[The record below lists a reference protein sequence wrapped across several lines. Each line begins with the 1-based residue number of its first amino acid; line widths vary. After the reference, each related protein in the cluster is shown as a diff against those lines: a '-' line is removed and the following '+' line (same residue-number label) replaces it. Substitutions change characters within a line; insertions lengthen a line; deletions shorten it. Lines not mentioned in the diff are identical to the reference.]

1 MDELVARSSDG
12 DIEFALHWP
21 AGGSRTSAANA
32 TRGSLRVSLRGKA
45 VWYGSDE
52 TTGFEWTWIELL
64 EFLAE
69 SWLYLAI
76 EDGAPLG
83 VALDTV
89 PRMVAAS
96 EMAVESGSPLGS
108 DLERER
114 EQLEAYRLTHDL
126 AEAVQGAA
134 MPPLWIVRDGN
145 TGWAASTTA
154 TAKAPFDELL
164 DVLRKVGD
172 CIASRLNGVSDARS
186 REAVRSWH
194 ARNSHDRLKVIEAAT
209 GYPSELVAEVESI
222 FYSEDERD
230 WTTPRSDELL
240 AAARLVGPQPR
251 TTLRPILGAL
261 RRVPLSD
268 QSDLDR
274 ASQYALTVIAD
285 THDEPPFMQ
294 GYTLASWLRRQP
306 EVVHR
311 GGRVD
316 PEQIL
321 VPWNVPLIDASFGL
335 GDIDAIGC
343 WGPSHGP
350 AVLLNS
356 DARHAAS
363 SARRRATLAHEICHL
378 LVDRSSSLPLVDVL
392 GGRTARHVEQRARA
406 FAAEL
411 LLPREIAGQMLSD
424 HEGNEDRAA
433 RSLRSR
439 FGVSSELL
447 AWQAKN
453 SGYRLGSQTRQF
465 LSKLVSNPSEF
476 RW

>member
-12 DIEFALHWP
+12 DIEISLDWL
-21 AGGSRTSAANA
+21 AGGPRTSATNA

-45 VWYGSDE
+45 IWHGPDAAS
-52 TTGFEWTWIELL
+52 GFEWTWIELL

-108 DLERER
+108 DLGREG
-114 EQLEAYRLTHDL
+114 EQLEAYRMTHDL

-154 TAKAPFDELL
+154 TAKAPFHELL

-194 ARNSHDRLKVIEAAT
+194 ARDSHSRLKVIEAAT
-209 GYPSELVAEVESI
+209 GYTPELVAEVESI

-251 TTLRPILGAL
+251 TTLKPILEAL

-268 QSDLDR
+268 KSELDR
-274 ASQYALTVIAD
+274 ASQDALTVLAD
-285 THDEPPFMQ
+285 THDERPFMQ
-294 GYTLASWLRRQP
+294 GYTLAGWLRGQP
-306 EVVHR
+306 EIVHP

-321 VPWNVPLIDASFGL
+321 APWSVPLMDAGLGL

-356 DARHAAS
+356 DARHAS

-411 LLPREIAGQMLSD
+411 LLPRQIAGQVVSE
-424 HEGNEDRAA
+424 HEGNEGYAA

-453 SGYRLGSQTRQF
+453 SGYLLAPQTWQF
-465 LSKLVSNPSEF
+465 LSELVSNPSEF